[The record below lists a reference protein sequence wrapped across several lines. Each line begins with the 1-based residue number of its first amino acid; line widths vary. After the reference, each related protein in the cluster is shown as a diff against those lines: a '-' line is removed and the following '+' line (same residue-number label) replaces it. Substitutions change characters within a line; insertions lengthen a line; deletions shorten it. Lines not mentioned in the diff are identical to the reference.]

1 MEDGNVKATLGC
13 MVILLVPTTEVVAS
27 AAVGAFLG
35 MGFGLLALT
44 AFALLDLAVTASAF
58 RKMG

>member
-13 MVILLVPTTEVVAS
+13 VVILLVPTTEVVAS

-35 MGFGLLALT
+35 TGFGLFALT
-44 AFALLDLAVTASAF
+44 AFALFDLAVAASAF

>member
-1 MEDGNVKATLGC
+1 MEDGNVRATLGC
-13 MVILLVPTTEVVAS
+13 VVILLVPTTEVVAS

-35 MGFGLLALT
+35 TGFGLLALT
-44 AFALLDLAVTASAF
+44 LLDLAVTASAF